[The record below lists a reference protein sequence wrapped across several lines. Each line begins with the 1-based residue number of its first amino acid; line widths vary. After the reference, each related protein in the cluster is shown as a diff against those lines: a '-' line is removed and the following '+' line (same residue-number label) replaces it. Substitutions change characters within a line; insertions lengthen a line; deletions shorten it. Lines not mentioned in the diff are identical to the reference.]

1 MSMRAVFESLEPRRL
16 LAVGAGAGVDVSAL
30 TLADRQQLLR
40 NWAGPNAAKLRARL
54 DAGGVDAFDYR
65 LLEYV
70 QTRAGPSF
78 FWEAKDLP
86 ADVAFAKAELSN
98 QVKST
103 VALADQV
110 LAGYFPE
117 QTTSDPYT
125 VKLPADFSWKDQPGT
140 TD

>member
-1 MSMRAVFESLEPRRL
+1 MSMRAAFESLEPRRL
-16 LAVGAGAGVDVSAL
+16 LAVGTGVEVAAL

-40 NWAGPNAAKLRARL
+40 NWAGPNAGKLWARL
-54 DAGGVDAFDYR
+54 DAGDVAAFDYR

-70 QTRAGPSF
+70 RTRAGPAF
-78 FWEAKDLP
+78 FWKTGDVP
-86 ADVAFAKAELSN
+86 ADLAFAKAELSG
-98 QVKST
+98 QVNST

-125 VKLPADFSWKDQPGT
+125 VK
-140 TD
+140 